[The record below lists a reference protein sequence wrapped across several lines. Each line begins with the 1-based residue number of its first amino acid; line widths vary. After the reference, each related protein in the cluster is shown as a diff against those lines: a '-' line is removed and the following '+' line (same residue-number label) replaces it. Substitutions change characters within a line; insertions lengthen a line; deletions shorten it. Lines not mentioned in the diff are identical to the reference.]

1 MYMAHRRPSG
11 QLVTLSALIA
21 ASVVIAG
28 CSSSK
33 SKTASSSSPSATT
46 STTAAA
52 SASAPA
58 PASAAAS
65 SPADAGGAPVT
76 ITVGDFGT
84 FGYKEAGL
92 YAAYSKLHPN
102 VTIKE
107 DLQRR
112 TFGE

>member
-1 MYMAHRRPSG
+1 MSMAHRRPSG

-46 STTAAA
+46 STTAA
-52 SASAPA
+52 ASAPA

-102 VTIKE
+102 VTIK
-107 DLQRR
+107 
-112 TFGE
+112 